1 MFVGTTTEELEL
13 TGAEYAP
20 VVSGVEM
27 EELELELT
35 LAVEV
40 GVELGLELAVEV
52 EPYSVGAKLKATEAL
67 VVSLVS
73 TGLAGVDGAAIV
85 EALPDECTM

>member
-1 MFVGTTTEELEL
+1 
-13 TGAEYAP
+13 
-20 VVSGVEM
+20 M

-35 LAVEV
+35 LALEV
-40 GVELGLELAVEV
+40 GVELALELGLELALEA